1 MNLFVIIALLVIVSA
16 FYSYINARFIKL
28 PVTIGIMTIATVV
41 SIGII
46 VLDNVNPAFQKYL
59 TALAKNIDFSEAVLN
74 IMLGFLL
81 FAGSFNLDTNKLK
94 REMRPVLLLS
104 TIGVILST
112 AAFGILFYYG
122 MRLFD
127 IKVPLMYCFLFGAV
141 VSPTDPVAVS
151 AIIKNSKLPNHLETI
166 ITGESL
172 FNDGI
177 GVVLFITILEF
188 IHSNTDKI
196 DITQTAVLFCR
207 EVFGGIAL
215 GMVCGYFV
223 YRLMKSI
230 TDFQTIVLL
239 SLALVMGLSVLAT
252 YWHLSVPLAVV
263 SAGIVS
269 GIRSINISNKETSHQ
284 SLERFWKLIDE
295 ILNTILFVMI
305 GLQIVELPFLNNY
318 WITGSVSIVLI
329 LVARW
334 VSISIPLTFLRRS
347 LSLKYKDVNILTWAG
362 LRGGISIALAL
373 SLPHNK
379 YRYIILAGSYFI
391 VIFSV
396 IVQGLSLNRLIR
408 RSYEPQE
415 EELIS

>member
-16 FYSYINARFIKL
+16 GYSYINARFIKL
-28 PVTIGIMTIATVV
+28 PVTIGIMSIGTIV
-41 SIGII
+41 SILII
-46 VLDNVNPAFQKYL
+46 VLDHFNPSFQKYL

-81 FAGSFNLDTNKLK
+81 FAGSFNLDTDKLK

-112 AAFGILFYYG
+112 FAFGLLFYWG

-127 IKVPLMYCFLFGAV
+127 IKVPLIYCFLFGAV

-151 AIIKNSKLPNHLETI
+151 AVIKKSKLPSHLGTI

-172 FNDGI
+172 FNDGV
-177 GVVLFITILEF
+177 GLVLFITILE
-188 IHSNTDKI
+188 IIQTNSTKI
-196 DITQTAVLFCR
+196 DIADTIILFCR
-207 EVFGGIAL
+207 EVFGGIGL
-215 GMVCGYFV
+215 GLVCGYFA

-230 TDFQTIVLL
+230 TDFQTIVLV
-239 SLALVMGLSVLAT
+239 SLALVMGISLMAT

-263 SAGIVS
+263 SAGILT

-295 ILNTILFVMI
+295 MLNTILFVMI
-305 GLQIVELPFLNNY
+305 GLQIIELPFLNNY

-334 VSISIPLTFLRRS
+334 ISIALPLTFLKKS
-347 LSLKYKDVNILTWAG
+347 LNIKYTDVNILTWAG

-373 SLPHNK
+373 SLPHNR

-391 VIFSV
+391 VLFSI
-396 IVQGLSLNRLIR
+396 IVQGLSLNKLIG
-408 RSYEPQE
+408 RSYKSKE
-415 EELIS
+415 EELVS